1 MTQAR
6 GSRPLLRAYTIAIAL
21 VGWFAVLLQLA
32 LSLQLAVSNGKSMG
46 AGLVIYLSYFT
57 VLTNILV
64 AVTLT
69 FAWIAP
75 ATKAARFFAR
85 PGVNTAIATCIAVV
99 GIAYSLLLRR
109 IWNPQGWQLVADH
122 LLHDAMP
129 ILFLAYWWVAVP
141 KDGLRFT
148 QLPAWLLYPIGYLI
162 YSLVRGA
169 LTGTYS
175 YPFID
180 VSTIG
185 YGQAITNA
193 LLVLLAFVVVAST
206 LLLVSRLD
214 RIHPPSGDS

>member
-1 MTQAR
+1 MAPGSLEASVLPSRR
-6 GSRPLLRAYTIAIAL
+6 GSRSACLIAESRRANASGAT
-21 VGWFAVLLQLA
+21 GER
-32 LSLQLAVSNGKSMG
+32 SVS
-46 AGLVIYLSYFT
+46 
-57 VLTNILV
+57 
-64 AVTLT
+64 
-69 FAWIAP
+69 
-75 ATKAARFFAR
+75 
-85 PGVNTAIATCIAVV
+85 
-99 GIAYSLLLRR
+99 
-109 IWNPQGWQLVADH
+109 
-122 LLHDAMP
+122 
-129 ILFLAYWWVAVP
+129 VAVP